1 MKRCSPDCNSS
12 FIILFLE
19 LQINALAFSVMTKLP
34 HYQKYSHLKK
44 WDGIKKN
51 QVNWEECSQPVAF
64 VSLMYHQAQLEQS
77 AEFKNVISVNNEPI
91 KAINTE

>member
-1 MKRCSPDCNSS
+1 MPLHSLLWLNYL
-12 FIILFLE
+12 I
-19 LQINALAFSVMTKLP
+19 TKNM
-34 HYQKYSHLKK
+34 HTWKK
-44 WDGIKKN
+44 WDGNKKN
-51 QVNWEECSQPVAF
+51 QVNCEECSQPVAF